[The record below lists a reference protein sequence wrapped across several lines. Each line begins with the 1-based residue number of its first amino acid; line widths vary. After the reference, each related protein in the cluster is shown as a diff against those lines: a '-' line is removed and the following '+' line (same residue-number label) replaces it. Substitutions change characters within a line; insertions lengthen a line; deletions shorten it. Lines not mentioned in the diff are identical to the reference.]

1 MDFHRV
7 HFYPETASGIDLGRI
22 IKDVAQVFTNCS
34 FDVCKPF
41 FSFEHHNKIDVVER
55 ARISE
60 IKQPFERQPKEHKDF
75 DLYGRPTALY
85 DGFELQR
92 LLASPAFQADN
103 DDDDIHIIFTDLLTC
118 TFSEDDWRY
127 HARAVICGTP
137 SIISTTGM
145 VEAPAKP
152 REFYIS
158 QFGADVNS
166 LKKKLAGRFIDYG
179 DKRMTQVA
187 TGYVL
192 QALFFF
198 VTEGEPFCDSDA
210 CRLYNAH
217 WQEDLIRTQVEN
229 PALCP
234 KHRSLANKFNRRLA
248 ARKRI

>member
-1 MDFHRV
+1 MLDFHRV
-7 HFYPETASGIDLGRI
+7 HLYPEPSLSSNIDLDKVI
-22 IKDVAQVFTNCS
+22 EDTAQVLKCDFK
-34 FDVCKPF
+34 VHEPF
-41 FSFEHHNKIDVVER
+41 FEHHSIDVER
-55 ARISE
+55 TRISE
-60 IKQPFERQPKEHKDF
+60 IKQPFERQPKEHQDF

-92 LLASPAFQADN
+92 LLAPAFQTDV
-103 DDDDIHIIFTDLLTC
+103 HIIFTNLLTC

-127 HARAVICGTP
+127 HARAVVCGTP
-137 SIISTTGM
+137 SIISTAGI

-152 REFYIS
+152 REFYAS
-158 QFGADVNS
+158 QLDTYS

-179 DKRMTQVA
+179 DEKMTEVA
-187 TGYVL
+187 VGYVL

-198 VTEGEPFCDSDA
+198 VTGGEPFCASDS

-229 PALCP
+229 PALCAR
-234 KHRSLANKFNRRLA
+234 HRSLANKFNRRLS

>member
-1 MDFHRV
+1 MLDFHRV
-7 HFYPETASGIDLGRI
+7 HFYPEPSSSSGIDLDRI
-22 IKDVAQVFTNCS
+22 ISDVAQVFTNCIL
-34 FDVCKPF
+34 DVCKPF
-41 FSFEHHNKIDVVER
+41 FFEHHRIDIER
-55 ARISE
+55 ARVSE
-60 IKQPFERQPKEHKDF
+60 IKQPFERQPKEHQDF

-92 LLASPAFQADN
+92 ILAPAFQTDV
-103 DDDDIHIIFTDLLTC
+103 HIIFTDLLTC

-137 SIISTTGM
+137 SIISTTGI

-158 QFGADVNS
+158 QFGADINS

-179 DKRMTQVA
+179 DKRMTEVA
-187 TGYVL
+187 AGYVL

-198 VTEGEPFCDSDA
+198 VADGEPFCESDA

-229 PALCP
+229 PMLCL

-248 ARKRI
+248 AKGMI

>member
-1 MDFHRV
+1 MLDFHCV
-7 HFYPETASGIDLGRI
+7 HFYPEPSSSGIDLDRV
-22 IKDVAQVFTNCS
+22 IKDVAQVFPNCV
-34 FDVCKPF
+34 FEVCKPF
-41 FSFEHHNKIDVVER
+41 FEHRNVDVER

-60 IKQPFERQPKEHKDF
+60 IKQPFERQPKEHQDF
-75 DLYGRPTALY
+75 DLYCRPTALY

-92 LLASPAFQADN
+92 VLASAFQTDE
-103 DDDDIHIIFTDLLTC
+103 DDADIHMIFTDLLTC

-127 HARAVICGTP
+127 HARAVVCGTP
-137 SIISTTGM
+137 TIISTTGI

-152 REFYIS
+152 REFYVP
-158 QFGADVNS
+158 QLGRDVNS
-166 LKKKLAGRFIDYG
+166 LKKKFAGRFIDYG
-179 DKRMTQVA
+179 DKRMTKVA

-198 VTEGEPFCDSDA
+198 VTDGEPFCDSDS

-217 WQEDLIRTQVEN
+217 WQENLIRTQVEN
-229 PALCP
+229 PALCL